1 MFKHLLVP
9 LDGSKMAETTLPV
22 AAMLSQKLGAVVT
35 LIHII
40 EQDAPQVIHGE
51 RHLTNE
57 AEASRYLQAVAA
69 EYFADGVA
77 HSHVHT
83 EKVQDVARS
92 IADHS
97 GELAPDLI
105 IMCTHGEGKLHEFMV
120 GSIAQQVIGRGRTPI
135 LLIHPEQCFDEVQ
148 GVKKILVAL
157 DGDPQHDASLPVAA
171 VLAQALGAG
180 LHLLTVVHTLGTLP
194 GERAATGWLLP
205 GATRAMLDMD
215 EESAEQHLE
224 QLAVQWRKASLPVT
238 IQILRGDPAQQ
249 IVACASE
256 TQADLIALATHGK
269 SGMSAFWSSSVGPK
283 VVTSTHIPLL
293 LIPVKK

>member
-9 LDGSKMAETTLPV
+9 LDGSQMAETTLPV
-22 AAMLSQKLGAVVT
+22 AALLSQKLSAVVT

-40 EQDAPQVIHGE
+40 EQDAPQEIHGE

-57 AEASRYLQAVAA
+57 VEATRYLDAIATGHFASGAA
-69 EYFADGVA
+69 N
-77 HSHVHT
+77 SHVHT
-83 EKVQDVARS
+83 EKVQDVSRS
-92 IADHS
+92 IAEHS

-105 IMCTHGEGKLHEFMV
+105 VMCSHGEGGLHDFMV
-120 GSIAQQVIGRGRTPI
+120 GSIAQQVIGRGKTPI
-135 LLIHPEQCFDEVQ
+135 LLVHPEHGIDQEL
-148 GVKKILVAL
+148 GIKKILVAL

-171 VLAQALGAG
+171 ELARGLGAS

-215 EESAEQHLE
+215 EESAREHLE
-224 QLAVQWRKASLPVT
+224 QLAVQWRKDGLPVKT
-238 IQILRGDPAQQ
+238 QVLRGDPAQQ
-249 IVACASE
+249 IVACAAE
-256 TQADLIALATHGK
+256 QQVDLIALATHGK

-283 VVTSTHIPLL
+283 VVASTQIPLL